1 VAFKQSKYLQFL
13 DKHYGSVMIAPA
25 IIFTVLMIAFPLVYA
40 VFLSFQEFSFGQ
52 LPAFIGLENFRML
65 FDDPVF
71 WNGFRITAILFFGGM
86 VVELIAGL
94 YIAVLLDQEIKAIRW
109 LRTLL
114 MTPFV
119 MPAVV
124 IGMIWLVMLDPS
136 IGFVNYVLESIG
148 LEKSLWLSS
157 PTLVLPT
164 FILIDAWQW
173 TPLVALILLG
183 GLRSLPKEPHE
194 AALADGATPV
204 QIFRY
209 VTLPL
214 LRPTIFV
221 AAMIRSIDL
230 LRIFDTIYVTTE
242 GGPGYSSTSL
252 NIYAFKRGFDYFEMG
267 YASSIML
274 SLLVLVVAVN
284 IILVSTKKGFQ

>member
-1 VAFKQSKYLQFL
+1 MSFKQSKYIQFL
-13 DKHYGSVMIAPA
+13 DEHYGSVMIGPA
-25 IIFTVLMIAFPLVYA
+25 IIFTVVMIAYPLVYA
-40 VFLSFQEFSFGQ
+40 VFLSFREFSLGQ
-52 LPAFIGLENFRML
+52 LPAFVGLENFRTL
-65 FDDPVF
+65 LHDPIF
-71 WNGFRITAILFFGGM
+71 WNGFKITVVLFFGGM
-86 VVELIAGL
+86 AVELIAGL
-94 YIAVLLDQEIKAIRW
+94 YIAILLDQEVKAIRW

-124 IGMIWLVMLDPS
+124 VGMIWLVMLDPS
-136 IGFVNYVLESIG
+136 IGFVNYVLECIG

-157 PTLVLPT
+157 PALVVPI

-183 GLRSLPKEPHE
+183 GLRALPKEPHE
-194 AALADGATPV
+194 AAMADGATSF

-274 SLLVLVVAVN
+274 SLLIVVVTVN
-284 IILVSTKKGFQ
+284 IILVNAKRWA